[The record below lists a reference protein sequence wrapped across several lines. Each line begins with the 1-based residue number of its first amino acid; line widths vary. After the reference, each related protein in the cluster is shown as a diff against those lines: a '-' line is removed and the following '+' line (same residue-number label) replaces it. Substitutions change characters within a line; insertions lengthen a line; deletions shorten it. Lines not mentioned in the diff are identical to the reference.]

1 MSSLDAFNDMM
12 AQFLNELVLT
22 FPEEK
27 SIQKFQATFEVAR
40 TTMPR
45 SILDGFMQSVG
56 PHSKKLMAKDEAF
69 FFENA
74 KDIEFLKEVQ
84 LDKIWTAD
92 TSENTKNAI
101 WQYLQTLYIL
111 GTTLSMFPPETL
123 NAIENAAKKVAES
136 GAFDPSAISG
146 LLGGLMGGGAGGG
159 GENPLAAL
167 LGAAGAGAGRPRPR
181 ARQVRR
187 QVAKK
192 SAQKNPGPK

>member
-40 TTMPR
+40 TTIPR
-45 SILDGFMQSVG
+45 SILDGFMKSIG
-56 PHSKKLMAKDEAF
+56 PHSQKLMAKDETF
-69 FFENA
+69 FLQHASE
-74 KDIEFLKEVQ
+74 IEFLREIQ
-84 LDKIWTAD
+84 LDKIWTAE
-92 TSENTKNAI
+92 TSDNTKAAI
-101 WQYLQTLYIL
+101 WQYMQTLYIL

-123 NAIENAAKKVAES
+123 NAIENAAKKCAES

-146 LLGGLMGGGAGGG
+146 LLGGLMGGG

-167 LGAAGAGAGRPRPR
+167 MGGAPRPG

-187 QVAKK
+187 RVAKK
-192 SAQKNPGPK
+192 PAQKNPGTK